1 MARAGS
7 ARDSGR
13 QIKTNIINRSVPL
26 RFMAAGEPGR

>member
-1 MARAGS
+1 MARVGS

-13 QIKTNIINRSVPL
+13 QIKTNITNRSVLP